1 MKYKV
6 WLVDSEGNFI
16 VRIITSA
23 SQEALLS
30 RIEKDNLIPVKL
42 KPLRLSFFEPK
53 IKRKEIIEFCNNI
66 SLMVGGGIS
75 LLEAIDE
82 FALNTKNK
90 RFKYIAEEVIFDIKN
105 GMSFSDALEKHKVFP
120 GVVVHLVKIGEETGA
135 LSSVLKDAAEHL
147 QKVDD
152 IVSNTKR
159 ALMYPLFVTV
169 FMFGAAAFWLFY
181 VLPKLTKV
189 FSTMGL
195 KLPLPTILLIKTV
208 AFLNHY
214 YWVFPAIFGLIAAII
229 IGLKINKKGR
239 FFLDKIIYKLP
250 IFGAL
255 MLTSDLA
262 FFFEYEA
269 LLLRVGVSI
278 TNSLDL
284 IKTTFKNLVF
294 RFALENTN
302 TSIKNGLGL
311 SESFKKNKIFE
322 PFIVRMVSAG
332 EKTGEID
339 KQMSYI
345 ANSYYAKVN
354 RMVEVMEKTIEPIVM
369 TIAGIFFFI
378 IVLAL
383 IVPVYQ
389 LVSRMGAIR

>member
-6 WLVDSEGNFI
+6 WAVDSEGNLIIKI
-16 VRIITSA
+16 VTSP
-23 SQEALLS
+23 SKEALLS
-30 RIEKDNLIPVKL
+30 RIERDNLIPVKL

-53 IKRKEIIEFCNNI
+53 VKRKEIIEFCNNV

-75 LLEAIDE
+75 LLEALDE
-82 FALNTKNK
+82 FSLNTKNK
-90 RFKYIAEEVIFDIKN
+90 RFKLITEEVIFDIRN
-105 GMSFSDALEKHKVFP
+105 GMSFSDALKKHKTFP
-120 GVVVHLVKIGEETGA
+120 DVVVHLVKIGEETGS

-152 IVSNTKR
+152 IIANTKR
-159 ALMYPLFVTV
+159 ALMYPLFVSAS
-169 FMFGAAAFWLFY
+169 MFGAALFWLFY
-181 VLPKLTKV
+181 VLPKLTAV

-195 KLPLPTILLIKTV
+195 KLPLPTVLLIKTV

-214 YWVFPAIFGLIAAII
+214 YWIFPAIFGLIAAVI
-229 IGLKINKKGR
+229 IGLKTNEKGK
-239 FFLDKIIYKLP
+239 FLLDKIIYKLP
-250 IFGAL
+250 IFGTL
-255 MLTSDLA
+255 ILTSNLA

-278 TNSLDL
+278 TNSLDI
-284 IKTTFKNLVF
+284 IKTTFKNLIF

-311 SESFKKNKIFE
+311 SESFRKNTIFE
-322 PFIVRMVSAG
+322 PFVIRMISAG
-332 EKTGEID
+332 ERTGEID

-345 ANSYYAKVN
+345 ANSYYTKVN
-354 RMVEVMEKTIEPIVM
+354 RMVEVMEKTIEPIVL

-389 LVSRMGAIR
+389 LVSRMGAVR

>member
-6 WLVDSEGNFI
+6 WLIDNEGNLI
-16 VRIITSA
+16 VRIVTSP

-30 RIEKDNLIPVKL
+30 RIERDNLIPVKL
-42 KPLRLSFFEPK
+42 KPVRLSFFEPT

-75 LLEAIDE
+75 LLEALDE
-82 FALNTKNK
+82 FSLNTKNK
-90 RFKYIAEEVIFDIKN
+90 RFKLITEEVIFDIRN
-105 GMSFSDALEKHKVFP
+105 GMSFSDALKKHKAFP
-120 GVVVHLVKIGEETGA
+120 DVVVHLVKIGEETGS
-135 LSSVLKDAAEHL
+135 LSSVLKDAAQHL

-169 FMFGAAAFWLFY
+169 SMFGAAAFWLFY

-214 YWVFPAIFGLIAAII
+214 YWIFPAIFGLIAAII
-229 IGLKINKKGR
+229 IGLKINEKGR
-239 FFLDKIIYKLP
+239 FLLSKIIYKLP

-255 MLTSDLA
+255 ILTSNLA

-278 TNSLDL
+278 TNSLDI
-284 IKTTFKNLVF
+284 IKTAFKNLVF
-294 RFALENTN
+294 RFAIENTN
-302 TSIKNGLGL
+302 TNIKNGLGL

-322 PFIVRMVSAG
+322 PFAVRMISTG

-339 KQMSYI
+339 KQMSYV
-345 ANSYYAKVN
+345 ANSYYTKVN

-369 TIAGIFFFI
+369 TVAGVFFFI

-389 LVSRMGAIR
+389 LVSKMGAIR

>member
-6 WLVDSEGNFI
+6 WLIDNEGNLI
-16 VRIITSA
+16 VRIVTSP

-30 RIEKDNLIPVKL
+30 RIERDNLIPVKL
-42 KPLRLSFFEPK
+42 KPVRLSFFEPT

-75 LLEAIDE
+75 LLEALDE
-82 FALNTKNK
+82 FSLNTKNK
-90 RFKYIAEEVIFDIKN
+90 RFKLITEEVIFDIRN
-105 GMSFSDALEKHKVFP
+105 GMSFSDALKKHKAFP
-120 GVVVHLVKIGEETGA
+120 DVVVHLVKIGEETGS
-135 LSSVLKDAAEHL
+135 LSSVLKDAAQHL

-169 FMFGAAAFWLFY
+169 SMFGAAAFWLFY

-214 YWVFPAIFGLIAAII
+214 YWIFPAIFGLIAAII
-229 IGLKINKKGR
+229 IGLKINEKGR
-239 FFLDKIIYKLP
+239 FLLSKIIYKLP

-255 MLTSDLA
+255 ILTSNLA

-278 TNSLDL
+278 TNSLDI
-284 IKTTFKNLVF
+284 IKTAFKNLVF
-294 RFALENTN
+294 RFAIENTN
-302 TSIKNGLGL
+302 TNIKNGLGL

-322 PFIVRMVSAG
+322 PFAVRMISAG

-339 KQMSYI
+339 KQMSYV
-345 ANSYYAKVN
+345 ANSYYTKVN

-369 TIAGIFFFI
+369 TVAGIFFFI

-389 LVSRMGAIR
+389 LVSKMGAIR

>member
-6 WLVDSEGNFI
+6 WLIDNEGNLI
-16 VRIITSA
+16 VRIVTSP

-30 RIEKDNLIPVKL
+30 RIERDNLIPVKL
-42 KPLRLSFFEPK
+42 KPVRLSFFEPT

-75 LLEAIDE
+75 LLEALDE
-82 FALNTKNK
+82 FSLNTKNK
-90 RFKYIAEEVIFDIKN
+90 RFKLITEEVIFDIRN
-105 GMSFSDALEKHKVFP
+105 GMSFSDALKKHKAFP
-120 GVVVHLVKIGEETGA
+120 DVVVHLVKIGEETGS
-135 LSSVLKDAAEHL
+135 LSSVLKDAAQHL

-159 ALMYPLFVTV
+159 ALMYPLFVTIS
-169 FMFGAAAFWLFY
+169 MFGAAAFWLFY

-214 YWVFPAIFGLIAAII
+214 YWIFPAIFGLIAAII
-229 IGLKINKKGR
+229 IGLKINEKGR
-239 FFLDKIIYKLP
+239 FLLSKIIYKLP
-250 IFGAL
+250 IFGTL
-255 MLTSDLA
+255 ILTSNLA

-278 TNSLDL
+278 TNSLDI
-284 IKTTFKNLVF
+284 IKTAFKNLVF
-294 RFALENTN
+294 RFAIENTN
-302 TSIKNGLGL
+302 TNIKNGLGL

-322 PFIVRMVSAG
+322 PFAVRMISAG

-339 KQMSYI
+339 KQMSYV
-345 ANSYYAKVN
+345 ANSYYTKVN

-369 TIAGIFFFI
+369 TVAGVFFFI

-389 LVSRMGAIR
+389 LVSKMGAIR

>member
-6 WLVDSEGNFI
+6 WLIDNEGNLI
-16 VRIITSA
+16 VRIVTSP

-30 RIEKDNLIPVKL
+30 RIERDNLIPVKL
-42 KPLRLSFFEPK
+42 KPVRLSFFEPT

-75 LLEAIDE
+75 LLEALDE
-82 FALNTKNK
+82 FSLNTKNK
-90 RFKYIAEEVIFDIKN
+90 RFKLITEEVIFDIRN
-105 GMSFSDALEKHKVFP
+105 GMSFSDALKKHKAFP
-120 GVVVHLVKIGEETGA
+120 DVVVHLVKIGEETGS
-135 LSSVLKDAAEHL
+135 LSSVLKDAAQHL

-169 FMFGAAAFWLFY
+169 SMFGAAAFWLFY

-214 YWVFPAIFGLIAAII
+214 YWIFPAIFGLIAAII
-229 IGLKINKKGR
+229 IGLKINEKGR
-239 FFLDKIIYKLP
+239 FLLSKIIYKLP

-255 MLTSDLA
+255 ILTSNLA

-278 TNSLDL
+278 TNSLDI
-284 IKTTFKNLVF
+284 IKTAFKNLVF
-294 RFALENTN
+294 RFAIENTN
-302 TSIKNGLGL
+302 TNIKNGLGL

-322 PFIVRMVSAG
+322 PFAVRMISAG

-339 KQMSYI
+339 KQMSYV
-345 ANSYYAKVN
+345 ANSYYTKVN

-369 TIAGIFFFI
+369 TVAGVFFFI

-389 LVSRMGAIR
+389 LVSKMGAIR

>member
-6 WLVDSEGNFI
+6 WLIDNEGNLI
-16 VRIITSA
+16 VRIVTSP

-30 RIEKDNLIPVKL
+30 RIERDNLIPVKL
-42 KPLRLSFFEPK
+42 KPVRLSFFEPT

-82 FALNTKNK
+82 FSLNTKNK
-90 RFKYIAEEVIFDIKN
+90 RFKLITEEVIFDIRN
-105 GMSFSDALEKHKVFP
+105 GMSFSDALKKHKAFP
-120 GVVVHLVKIGEETGA
+120 DVVVHLVKIGEETGS
-135 LSSVLKDAAEHL
+135 LSSVLKDAAQHL

-169 FMFGAAAFWLFY
+169 SMFGAAAFWLFY

-214 YWVFPAIFGLIAAII
+214 YWIFPAIFGLIAAII
-229 IGLKINKKGR
+229 IGLKINEKGR
-239 FFLDKIIYKLP
+239 FLLSKIIYKLP

-255 MLTSDLA
+255 ILTSNLA

-278 TNSLDL
+278 TNSLDI
-284 IKTTFKNLVF
+284 IKTAFKNLVF
-294 RFALENTN
+294 RFAIENTN
-302 TSIKNGLGL
+302 TNIKNGLGL

-322 PFIVRMVSAG
+322 PFAVRMISAG

-339 KQMSYI
+339 KQMSYV
-345 ANSYYAKVN
+345 ANSYYTKVN

-369 TIAGIFFFI
+369 TVAGIFFFI

-389 LVSRMGAIR
+389 LVSKMGAIR

>member
-6 WLVDSEGNFI
+6 WLIDNEGNLI
-16 VRIITSA
+16 VRIVTSP

-30 RIEKDNLIPVKL
+30 RIERDNLIPVKL
-42 KPLRLSFFEPK
+42 KPVRLSFFEPT

-82 FALNTKNK
+82 FSLNTKNK
-90 RFKYIAEEVIFDIKN
+90 RFKLITEEVIFDIRN
-105 GMSFSDALEKHKVFP
+105 GMSFSDALKKHKAFP
-120 GVVVHLVKIGEETGA
+120 DVVVHLVKIGEETGS
-135 LSSVLKDAAEHL
+135 LSSVLKDAAQHL

-159 ALMYPLFVTV
+159 ALMYPLFVTIS
-169 FMFGAAAFWLFY
+169 MFGAAAFWLFY

-214 YWVFPAIFGLIAAII
+214 YWIFPAIFGLIAAII
-229 IGLKINKKGR
+229 IGLKINEKGR
-239 FFLDKIIYKLP
+239 FLLSKIIYKLP

-255 MLTSDLA
+255 ILTSNLA

-278 TNSLDL
+278 TNSLDI
-284 IKTTFKNLVF
+284 IKTAFKNLVF
-294 RFALENTN
+294 RFAIENTN
-302 TSIKNGLGL
+302 TNIKNGLGL

-322 PFIVRMVSAG
+322 PFAVRMISAG

-339 KQMSYI
+339 KQMSYV
-345 ANSYYAKVN
+345 ANSYYTKVN

-369 TIAGIFFFI
+369 TVAGVFFFI

-389 LVSRMGAIR
+389 LVSKMGAIR

>member
-6 WLVDSEGNFI
+6 WLIDNEGNLI
-16 VRIITSA
+16 VRIVTSP

-30 RIEKDNLIPVKL
+30 RIERDNLIPVKL
-42 KPLRLSFFEPK
+42 KPVRLSFFEPT

-75 LLEAIDE
+75 LLEALDE
-82 FALNTKNK
+82 FSLNTKNK
-90 RFKYIAEEVIFDIKN
+90 RFKLITEEVIFDIRN
-105 GMSFSDALEKHKVFP
+105 GMSFSDALKKHKAFP
-120 GVVVHLVKIGEETGA
+120 DVVVHLVKIGEETGS
-135 LSSVLKDAAEHL
+135 LSSVLKDAAQHL

-159 ALMYPLFVTV
+159 ALMYPLFVTIS
-169 FMFGAAAFWLFY
+169 MFGAAAFWLFY

-214 YWVFPAIFGLIAAII
+214 YWIFPAIFGLIAAII
-229 IGLKINKKGR
+229 IGLKINEKGR
-239 FFLDKIIYKLP
+239 FLLSKIIYKLP

-255 MLTSDLA
+255 ILTSNLA

-278 TNSLDL
+278 TNSLDI
-284 IKTTFKNLVF
+284 IKTAFKNLVF
-294 RFALENTN
+294 RFAIENTN
-302 TSIKNGLGL
+302 TNIKNGLGL

-322 PFIVRMVSAG
+322 PFAVRMISAG

-339 KQMSYI
+339 KQMSYV
-345 ANSYYAKVN
+345 ANSYYTKVN

-369 TIAGIFFFI
+369 TVAGVFFFI

-389 LVSRMGAIR
+389 LVSKMGAIR

>member
-6 WLVDSEGNFI
+6 WLIDNEGNLI
-16 VRIITSA
+16 VRIVTSP

-30 RIEKDNLIPVKL
+30 RIERDNLIPVKL
-42 KPLRLSFFEPK
+42 KPVRLSFFEPT

-82 FALNTKNK
+82 FSLNTKNK
-90 RFKYIAEEVIFDIKN
+90 RFKLITEEVIFDIRN
-105 GMSFSDALEKHKVFP
+105 GMSFSDALKKHKAFP
-120 GVVVHLVKIGEETGA
+120 DVVVHLVKIGEETGS
-135 LSSVLKDAAEHL
+135 LSSVLKDAAQHL

-169 FMFGAAAFWLFY
+169 SMFGAAAFWLFY
-181 VLPKLTKV
+181 VLPKLTAV

-208 AFLNHY
+208 GFLNHY
-214 YWVFPAIFGLIAAII
+214 YWIFPAIFGLIVAII
-229 IGLKINKKGR
+229 IGLKINEKGR
-239 FFLDKIIYKLP
+239 FLLSKIIYKLP

-255 MLTSDLA
+255 ILTSNLA

-278 TNSLDL
+278 TNSLDI
-284 IKTTFKNLVF
+284 IKTAFKNLVF
-294 RFALENTN
+294 RFAIENTN
-302 TSIKNGLGL
+302 TNIKNGLGL

-322 PFIVRMVSAG
+322 PFAVRMISAG

-339 KQMSYI
+339 KQMSYV
-345 ANSYYAKVN
+345 ANSYYTKVN

-369 TIAGIFFFI
+369 TVAGVFFFI

-389 LVSRMGAIR
+389 LVSKMGAIR

>member
-6 WLVDSEGNFI
+6 WLIDNEGNLM
-16 VRIITSA
+16 VRIVTSP

-30 RIEKDNLIPVKL
+30 RIERDNLIPVKL
-42 KPLRLSFFEPK
+42 KPVRLSFFEPK

-75 LLEAIDE
+75 LLEALDE
-82 FALNTKNK
+82 FVLNTKNK
-90 RFKYIAEEVIFDIKN
+90 RFKLITEEVIFDIRN
-105 GMSFSDALEKHKVFP
+105 GMSFSEALKKHKAFP
-120 GVVVHLVKIGEETGA
+120 DVVVHLVKIGEETGS
-135 LSSVLKDAAEHL
+135 LSSVLKDAAGHL

-169 FMFGAAAFWLFY
+169 SMFGAAAFWLFY

-214 YWVFPAIFGLIAAII
+214 YWIFPAIFGLIATII
-229 IGLKINKKGR
+229 IVLKINEKGR
-239 FFLDKIIYKLP
+239 FLLSKIIYKLP

-255 MLTSDLA
+255 ILTSNLA

-278 TNSLDL
+278 TNSLDI
-284 IKTTFKNLVF
+284 IKTAFKNLVF
-294 RFALENTN
+294 RFAIENTN
-302 TSIKNGLGL
+302 TNIKNGLGL

-322 PFIVRMVSAG
+322 PFAVRMISAG

-339 KQMSYI
+339 KQMSYV
-345 ANSYYAKVN
+345 ANSYYTKVN

-369 TIAGIFFFI
+369 TVAGVFFFI

-389 LVSRMGAIR
+389 LVSKMGAIR

>member
-6 WLVDSEGNFI
+6 WLIDNEGNLI
-16 VRIITSA
+16 VRIVTSP

-30 RIEKDNLIPVKL
+30 RIERDNLIPVKL
-42 KPLRLSFFEPK
+42 KPVRLSFFEPT

-82 FALNTKNK
+82 FSLNTKNK
-90 RFKYIAEEVIFDIKN
+90 RFKLITEEVIFDIRN
-105 GMSFSDALEKHKVFP
+105 GMSFSDALKKHKAFP
-120 GVVVHLVKIGEETGA
+120 DVVVHLVKIGEETGS
-135 LSSVLKDAAEHL
+135 LSSVLKDAAQHL

-169 FMFGAAAFWLFY
+169 SMFGAAAFWLFY

-214 YWVFPAIFGLIAAII
+214 YWIFPAIFGLIAAII
-229 IGLKINKKGR
+229 IGLKINEKGR
-239 FFLDKIIYKLP
+239 FLLSKIIYKLP

-255 MLTSDLA
+255 ILTSNLA

-278 TNSLDL
+278 TNSLDI
-284 IKTTFKNLVF
+284 IKTAFKNLVF
-294 RFALENTN
+294 RFAIENTN
-302 TSIKNGLGL
+302 TNIKNGLGL

-322 PFIVRMVSAG
+322 PFAVRMISAG

-339 KQMSYI
+339 KQMSYV
-345 ANSYYAKVN
+345 ANSYYTKVN

-369 TIAGIFFFI
+369 TVAGVFFFI

-389 LVSRMGAIR
+389 LVSKMGAIR

>member
-6 WLVDSEGNFI
+6 WLIDNEGNLI
-16 VRIITSA
+16 VRIVTSP

-30 RIEKDNLIPVKL
+30 RIERDNLIPVKL
-42 KPLRLSFFEPK
+42 KPVRLSFFEPT

-82 FALNTKNK
+82 FSLNTKNK
-90 RFKYIAEEVIFDIKN
+90 RFKLITEEVIFDIRN
-105 GMSFSDALEKHKVFP
+105 GMSFSDALKKHKAFP
-120 GVVVHLVKIGEETGA
+120 DVVVHLVKIGEETGS
-135 LSSVLKDAAEHL
+135 LSSVLKDAAQHL

-169 FMFGAAAFWLFY
+169 SMFGAAAFWLFY

-214 YWVFPAIFGLIAAII
+214 YWIFPAIFGLIAAII
-229 IGLKINKKGR
+229 IGLKINEKGR
-239 FFLDKIIYKLP
+239 FLLSKIIYKLP

-255 MLTSDLA
+255 ILTSNLA

-278 TNSLDL
+278 TNSLDI
-284 IKTTFKNLVF
+284 IKTAFKNLIF
-294 RFALENTN
+294 RFAIENTN
-302 TSIKNGLGL
+302 TNIKNGLGL

-322 PFIVRMVSAG
+322 PFAVRMISAG

-339 KQMSYI
+339 KQMSYV
-345 ANSYYAKVN
+345 ANSYYTKVN

-369 TIAGIFFFI
+369 TVAGVFFFI

-389 LVSRMGAIR
+389 LVSKMGAIR

>member
-6 WLVDSEGNFI
+6 WAVDSEGNLIIKI
-16 VRIITSA
+16 VTSP
-23 SQEALLS
+23 SKEALLS
-30 RIEKDNLIPVKL
+30 RIERDNLIPVKL

-53 IKRKEIIEFCNNI
+53 VKRKEIIEFCNNV

-75 LLEAIDE
+75 LLEALDE
-82 FALNTKNK
+82 FSLNTKNK
-90 RFKYIAEEVIFDIKN
+90 RFKLITEEVIFDIRN
-105 GMSFSDALEKHKVFP
+105 GMSFSDALKKHKTFP
-120 GVVVHLVKIGEETGA
+120 DVVVHLVKIGEETGS

-152 IVSNTKR
+152 IIANTKR
-159 ALMYPLFVTV
+159 ALMYPLFVSAS
-169 FMFGAAAFWLFY
+169 MFGAALFWLFY
-181 VLPKLTKV
+181 VLPKLTAV

-195 KLPLPTILLIKTV
+195 KLPLPTVLLIKTV

-214 YWVFPAIFGLIAAII
+214 YWIFPAIFGLIAAVI
-229 IGLKINKKGR
+229 IGLKINEKGK
-239 FFLDKIIYKLP
+239 FLLDKIIYKLP
-250 IFGAL
+250 IFGTL
-255 MLTSDLA
+255 ILTSNLA

-278 TNSLDL
+278 TNSLDI
-284 IKTTFKNLVF
+284 IKTTFKNLIF

-311 SESFKKNKIFE
+311 SESFRKNTIFE
-322 PFIVRMVSAG
+322 PFVIRMISAG
-332 EKTGEID
+332 ERTGEID

-345 ANSYYAKVN
+345 ANSYYTKVN
-354 RMVEVMEKTIEPIVM
+354 RMVEVMEKTIEPIVL

-389 LVSRMGAIR
+389 LVSRMGAVR

>member
-6 WLVDSEGNFI
+6 WLIDNEGNLI
-16 VRIITSA
+16 VRIVTSP

-30 RIEKDNLIPVKL
+30 RIERDNLIPVKL
-42 KPLRLSFFEPK
+42 KPVRLSFFEPT

-75 LLEAIDE
+75 LLEALDE
-82 FALNTKNK
+82 FSLNTKNK
-90 RFKYIAEEVIFDIKN
+90 RFKLITEEVIFDIRN
-105 GMSFSDALEKHKVFP
+105 GMSFSDALKKHKAFP
-120 GVVVHLVKIGEETGA
+120 DVVVHLVKIGEETGS
-135 LSSVLKDAAEHL
+135 LSSVLKDAAQHL

-169 FMFGAAAFWLFY
+169 SMFGAAAFWLFY

-214 YWVFPAIFGLIAAII
+214 YWIFPAIFGLIAAII
-229 IGLKINKKGR
+229 IGLKINEKGR
-239 FFLDKIIYKLP
+239 FLLSKIIYKLP

-255 MLTSDLA
+255 ILTSNLA

-278 TNSLDL
+278 TNSLDI
-284 IKTTFKNLVF
+284 IKTAFKNLIF
-294 RFALENTN
+294 RFAIENTN
-302 TSIKNGLGL
+302 TNIKNGLGL

-322 PFIVRMVSAG
+322 PFAVRMISAG

-339 KQMSYI
+339 KQMSYV
-345 ANSYYAKVN
+345 ANSYYTKVN

-369 TIAGIFFFI
+369 TVAGVFFFI

-389 LVSRMGAIR
+389 LVSKMGAIR

>member
-1 MKYKV
+1 MKYKI
-6 WLVDSEGNFI
+6 WAVDSEGNLIIKI
-16 VRIITSA
+16 VTSP
-23 SQEALLS
+23 SKEALLS
-30 RIEKDNLIPVKL
+30 RIERDNLIPVKL

-53 IKRKEIIEFCNNI
+53 VKRKEIIEFCNNI
-66 SLMVGGGIS
+66 SLMIGGGIS
-75 LLEAIDE
+75 LLEALDE
-82 FALNTKNK
+82 FSLNTKNK
-90 RFKYIAEEVIFDIKN
+90 RFKLITEEVIFDIRN
-105 GMSFSDALEKHKVFP
+105 GMSFSDALKKHKTFP
-120 GVVVHLVKIGEETGA
+120 DVVVHLVKIGEETGS

-152 IVSNTKR
+152 IIANTKR
-159 ALMYPLFVTV
+159 ALMYPLFVSAS
-169 FMFGAAAFWLFY
+169 MFGAALFWLFY
-181 VLPKLTKV
+181 VLPKLTAV

-195 KLPLPTILLIKTV
+195 KLPLPTVLLIKTV

-214 YWVFPAIFGLIAAII
+214 YWIFPAIFGLIAAVI
-229 IGLKINKKGR
+229 IGLKINEKGK
-239 FFLDKIIYKLP
+239 FLLDKIIYKLP
-250 IFGAL
+250 IFGTL
-255 MLTSDLA
+255 ILTSNLA

-269 LLLRVGVSI
+269 LLLHVGVSI
-278 TNSLDL
+278 TNSLDI

-294 RFALENTN
+294 RFAIENTN

-311 SESFKKNKIFE
+311 SESFRKNKIFE
-322 PFIVRMVSAG
+322 PFVIRMISAG

-345 ANSYYAKVN
+345 ANSYYTKVN
-354 RMVEVMEKTIEPIVM
+354 RMVEVMEKTIEPIVL

-389 LVSRMGAIR
+389 LVSRMGAVR

>member
-1 MKYKV
+1 
-6 WLVDSEGNFI
+6 
-16 VRIITSA
+16 
-23 SQEALLS
+23 
-30 RIEKDNLIPVKL
+30 
-42 KPLRLSFFEPK
+42 
-53 IKRKEIIEFCNNI
+53 
-66 SLMVGGGIS
+66 MVGGGIS
-75 LLEAIDE
+75 LLEALDE
-82 FALNTKNK
+82 FSLNTKNK
-90 RFKYIAEEVIFDIKN
+90 RFKLITEEVIFDIRN
-105 GMSFSDALEKHKVFP
+105 GMSFSDALKKHKAFP
-120 GVVVHLVKIGEETGA
+120 DVVVHLVKIGEETGS
-135 LSSVLKDAAEHL
+135 LSSVLKDAAQHL

-159 ALMYPLFVTV
+159 ALMYPLFVTIS
-169 FMFGAAAFWLFY
+169 MFGAAAFWLFY

-214 YWVFPAIFGLIAAII
+214 YWIFPAIFGLIAAII
-229 IGLKINKKGR
+229 IGLKINEKGR
-239 FFLDKIIYKLP
+239 FLLSKIIYKLP

-255 MLTSDLA
+255 ILTSNLA

-278 TNSLDL
+278 TNSLDI
-284 IKTTFKNLVF
+284 IKTAFKNLVF
-294 RFALENTN
+294 RFAIENTN
-302 TSIKNGLGL
+302 TNIKNGLGL

-322 PFIVRMVSAG
+322 PFAVRMISAG

-339 KQMSYI
+339 KQMSYV
-345 ANSYYAKVN
+345 ANSYYTKVN

-369 TIAGIFFFI
+369 TVAGVFFFI

-389 LVSRMGAIR
+389 LVSKMGAIR